1 MSREVIVLLGAALTF
16 AVLPVSTSSA
26 FARIE

>member
-1 MSREVIVLLGAALTF
+1 MSHEVILLLGAALTF

-26 FARIE
+26 FTRIE